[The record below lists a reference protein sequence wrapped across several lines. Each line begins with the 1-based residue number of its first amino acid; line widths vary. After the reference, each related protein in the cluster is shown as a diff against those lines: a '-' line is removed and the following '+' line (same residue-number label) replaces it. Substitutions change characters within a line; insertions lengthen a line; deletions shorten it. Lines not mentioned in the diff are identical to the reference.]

1 MRTSFSR
8 NTTVERDEGL
18 ASIQDDART
27 DEQKLWWKVLYQSV
41 VDGGKLD
48 HQNSTKRNN
57 AKAAVKWLL
66 NDQEDFFHVCALA
79 DVDSDIFR
87 RASIAWLNER
97 FSVELLDGA
106 IASPRKWGEKH
117 GIKGDLNATSYD

>member
-18 ASIQDDART
+18 TSIQDDART

-57 AKAAVKWLL
+57 AKSAVCWLL
-66 NDQEDFFHVCALA
+66 NDHEDFFHVCALA
-79 DVDSDIFR
+79 DVDADIFR

-106 IASPRKWGEKH
+106 IASPR
-117 GIKGDLNATSYD
+117 